1 MANINFL
8 ENEVIEFKKT
18 TGELKE
24 GIISIV
30 SILNKHQDGKLYFG
44 IKDNG
49 EIIGQ
54 DVSSKTIREV
64 SKAISEN
71 IEPKIYPI
79 VNKIML
85 DDKECILVEW
95 ESKVCDY
102 TIEDIDEK
110 LLKEFIEKLMKSY
123 II

>member
-1 MANINFL
+1 MKNNFL

-30 SILNKHQDGKLYFG
+30 SILNKHQGGKLYFG

-64 SKAISEN
+64 SKTIFCSEVFS
-71 IEPKIYPI
+71 PI
-79 VNKIML
+79 FPSTLML
-85 DDKECILVEW
+85 
-95 ESKVCDY
+95 S
-102 TIEDIDEK
+102 
-110 LLKEFIEKLMKSY
+110 
-123 II
+123 